1 MHLAKMQMQRPSAF
15 SITRTPP
22 TGKTPNKKKMQCKQ
36 CVRYI
41 FRLVKHCSCSHVGQ
55 GGMSHCFNFLVDGGA
70 AHEFEPC
77 WTLGSLACHKLK
89 ISPWHATVIAFSTA
103 QEGKKTLNGIITVRK
118 NCGRRISQ
126 TKTSNSSRTSQVS
139 FSHNLPNHDPPAPN
153 AT

>member
-103 QEGKKTLNGIITVRK
+103 QEGKKNIERHYNGSKELWPSHFPNK
-118 NCGRRISQ
+118 NVQFLTDKPGFVFAQFAKS
-126 TKTSNSSRTSQVS
+126 
-139 FSHNLPNHDPPAPN
+139 
-153 AT
+153 